1 MCQYFSKTQ
10 DQCSQAMKQVAKEA
24 FDKNMHHH
32 DSMKTIAQA
41 YLSNRESSVPKEFT
55 ILQNVALPGLKLRR
69 MILAVQ
75 FVSTNS
81 PDERVQ
87 VLLSEQELS
96 ELPDDRPTIFRKS
109 NIHHYMERP
118 SATISD
124 VKYSILD
131 DF

>member
-69 MILAVQ
+69 MILAV
-75 FVSTNS
+75 
-81 PDERVQ
+81 
-87 VLLSEQELS
+87 
-96 ELPDDRPTIFRKS
+96 
-109 NIHHYMERP
+109 
-118 SATISD
+118 
-124 VKYSILD
+124 
-131 DF
+131 